1 MDREE
6 KTYDLFEIEKERT
19 VTQNT
24 PNRSRI
30 KEFDFDDILDEAEA
44 KSQAKTE
51 AKAKA
56 DQAPKE
62 RRRRE
67 VEPEEEPEDESEEKP
82 RKRKKKSYEEL
93 DLDGNP
99 VTGETEEQ
107 RLKIYRRD
115 RRKAAGSFI
124 VGVLSWLKELAIAVV
139 IVWFVITFVA
149 QNNRVIGTSMQ
160 PTVYANDMVIVNKF
174 IYRFTSP
181 ARGDVIVFPSV
192 ENGEKVFLIKRVIGL
207 PGDVVDLREGKVY
220 VNDKEL
226 VEKKRAVETTPVSGQ
241 ITFPVTVP
249 ENCYFVLGDNR
260 IVSKDSR
267 YRSIGMIPRSRIVGK
282 ASLRVWPFKNIG
294 FIE

>member
-24 PNRSRI
+24 PNRSRL
-30 KEFDFDDILDEAEA
+30 KEFDFDDILDEAETR
-44 KSQAKTE
+44 SQAVTE
-51 AKAKA
+51 AKDKTKVS
-56 DQAPKE
+56 DVSRE
-62 RRRRE
+62 RKRK
-67 VEPEEEPEDESEEKP
+67 EPEPEIEPEPEEKP
-82 RKRKKKSYEEL
+82 RKKKKTYEEL

-124 VGVLSWLKELAIAVV
+124 IGLLSWIKELAIAVI

-174 IYRFTSP
+174 IYRFTEP
-181 ARGDVIVFPSV
+181 TRGDVIVFPSV

-226 VEKKRAVETTPVSGQ
+226 VEKNISVETTPVSGQ

-267 YRSIGMIPRSRIVGK
+267 YRAIGMIPRSRIVGK
-282 ASLRVWPFKNIG
+282 ASLRIWPFKNIG